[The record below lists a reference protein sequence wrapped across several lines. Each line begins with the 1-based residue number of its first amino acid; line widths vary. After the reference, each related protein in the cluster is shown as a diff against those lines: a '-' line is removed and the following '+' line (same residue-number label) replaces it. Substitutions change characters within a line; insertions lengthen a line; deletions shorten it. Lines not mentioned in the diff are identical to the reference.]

1 MKSPNALPTSYG
13 RRNSSR
19 VRTPR
24 ALCSTLILTLLCPLA
39 IAGCQ
44 STGGADSSRGRG
56 DNPYSKYDPKSPEEE
71 AYYRDVYSGDWSEEG
86 QSDLRSVYKHSGST
100 KLPVH
105 WTMLPPGAK
114 TLDEI
119 RSETA
124 SRQNSEARATGRA
137 LPTPPPIPE
146 TAASPTYTAAPVQ
159 TGTVP
164 APQNSLYSAQTPLQ
178 SNALPQ
184 NTYANPAGESGVS
197 YQQVQPKPAYT
208 ANAAP
213 VASGVEYVAQAP
225 AQYPVVSDP
234 VAPNT
239 SAPVVDSTPAVYPSN
254 APSNAPSTPAAPA
267 VYPTSTP
274 ATYPSN
280 DASSNNGSTSSPNY
294 QLMGLSAANEFLFSS
309 ETIVR
314 GQEPAEDATD
324 DSALEM
330 KTENVNVKLANPS
343 AATKD
348 SSVAK
353 AISAAISYASRK
365 LPVKIDP
372 SIAKTFEGVKRPQE
386 NPSAPDD
393 KDVERNQLDE
403 YVLSGGDSKGEFYS
417 REDWSIEN
425 LDVEDSAA
433 HFDTVDGRIL
443 AEPTNRIFIY
453 SPRFGAVRQV
463 VGPVEG
469 DYREGVEIANVTD
482 VASEDSVAEGTD
494 VRSQEVRPLGANN
507 SLQAEGAE
515 TTVGTMAQTGFEGV
529 MEGDSQVRLGAML
542 TSETI
547 DDLSS
552 EDASLVFDGAVA
564 AQGWSSEQGVAVSTD
579 LVNAFSNAY
588 IEGPAT
594 IYQIKDD
601 SKTSKLRVI
610 KVANKDAARPGELV
624 EFTLRFENIGDEL
637 IGNVTILDSLSPR
650 LRYVDGT
657 AQSSVS
663 ADLVASLNEQG
674 ALVLRWEITDP
685 LKPKDFGV
693 VRFICKVQ

>member
-1 MKSPNALPTSYG
+1 
-13 RRNSSR
+13 
-19 VRTPR
+19 
-24 ALCSTLILTLLCPLA
+24 
-39 IAGCQ
+39 
-44 STGGADSSRGRG
+44 
-56 DNPYSKYDPKSPEEE
+56 
-71 AYYRDVYSGDWSEEG
+71 
-86 QSDLRSVYKHSGST
+86 
-100 KLPVH
+100 
-105 WTMLPPGAK
+105 MLPPGAK

-137 LPTPPPIPE
+137 LPTPPPIPV

-197 YQQVQPKPAYT
+197 YQQVQPNPAYT

-314 GQEPAEDATD
+314 GQESAEDATD

-348 SSVAK
+348 CSVAK

>member
-1 MKSPNALPTSYG
+1 M
-13 RRNSSR
+13 
-19 VRTPR
+19 
-24 ALCSTLILTLLCPLA
+24 
-39 IAGCQ
+39 
-44 STGGADSSRGRG
+44 
-56 DNPYSKYDPKSPEEE
+56 
-71 AYYRDVYSGDWSEEG
+71 
-86 QSDLRSVYKHSGST
+86 
-100 KLPVH
+100 
-105 WTMLPPGAK
+105 
-114 TLDEI
+114 
-119 RSETA
+119 
-124 SRQNSEARATGRA
+124 
-137 LPTPPPIPE
+137 
-146 TAASPTYTAAPVQ
+146 
-159 TGTVP
+159 
-164 APQNSLYSAQTPLQ
+164 
-178 SNALPQ
+178 
-184 NTYANPAGESGVS
+184 
-197 YQQVQPKPAYT
+197 
-208 ANAAP
+208 
-213 VASGVEYVAQAP
+213 
-225 AQYPVVSDP
+225 
-234 VAPNT
+234 
-239 SAPVVDSTPAVYPSN
+239 
-254 APSNAPSTPAAPA
+254 
-267 VYPTSTP
+267 
-274 ATYPSN
+274 
-280 DASSNNGSTSSPNY
+280 
-294 QLMGLSAANEFLFSS
+294 
-309 ETIVR
+309 
-314 GQEPAEDATD
+314 
-324 DSALEM
+324 
-330 KTENVNVKLANPS
+330 
-343 AATKD
+343 
-348 SSVAK
+348 AK

>member
-13 RRNSSR
+13 RRDSSR

-71 AYYRDVYSGDWSEEG
+71 AYYRDVYSGDWGEDG

-119 RSETA
+119 RSEA
-124 SRQNSEARATGRA
+124 ANRQNSEARATGRA

-146 TAASPTYTAAPVQ
+146 TATSPTYTAAPVQ
-159 TGTVP
+159 TGAVP
-164 APQNSLYSAQTPLQ
+164 ASQNGLYSAQTPLQ

-184 NTYANPAGESGVS
+184 NTYATPIGGSSVS
-197 YQQVQPKPAYT
+197 YQQVQPNPAYA

-225 AQYPVVSDP
+225 AQSSVVSD
-234 VAPNT
+234 VVTPNT
-239 SAPVVDSTPAVYPSN
+239 SAPAVNAAPAVYPST
-254 APSNAPSTPAAPA
+254 APSAAPSAPAAPA

-274 ATYPSN
+274 TTYPSN
-280 DASSNNGSTSSPNY
+280 GASTSNGSTSSPNY
-294 QLMGLSAANEFLFSS
+294 QLMGLSAANEFIFSS

-314 GQEPAEDATD
+314 GQEPEEDATD

-330 KTENVNVKLANPS
+330 KTENVNVKLANP
-343 AATKD
+343 AAVTKD

-353 AISAAISYASRK
+353 AIGAAISYASRK

-393 KDVERNQLDE
+393 KNVERNQLDE
-403 YVLSGGDSKGEFYS
+403 YVLSGGDSEGEFYS

-469 DYREGVEIANVTD
+469 DYREGVEIANVAD
-482 VASEDSVAEGTD
+482 VPSEDAVAEGTD

-515 TTVGTMAQTGFEGV
+515 TTVGTMASTGFEGV
-529 MEGDSQVRLGAML
+529 MEGDSQLRLGAML
-542 TSETI
+542 ASETI

-564 AQGWSSEQGVAVSTD
+564 AQGWSAEQGVAVSTD

-588 IEGPAT
+588 IEGAAT

-601 SKTSKLRVI
+601 TKTSKLRVV

-685 LKPKDFGV
+685 LKPKEFGV

>member
-1 MKSPNALPTSYG
+1 MKSPNALLTSYG

-71 AYYRDVYSGDWSEEG
+71 AYYRDVYSGEWSEEG

-119 RSETA
+119 RSEAA

-146 TAASPTYTAAPVQ
+146 TTTSSTYTAAPVQ
-159 TGTVP
+159 TGTVS
-164 APQNSLYSAQTPLQ
+164 ASQNGLYSAQTPLQ
-178 SNALPQ
+178 SNAQAQ
-184 NTYANPAGESGVS
+184 NTYANPVAGASVP
-197 YQQVQPKPAYT
+197 YQQVQPNPAYT

-225 AQYPVVSDP
+225 AQYPVASDVVTP
-234 VAPNT
+234 ST
-239 SAPVVDSTPAVYPSN
+239 SAPVVDSTSTVY
-254 APSNAPSTPAAPA
+254 PSNAPSTPAAPA

-274 ATYPSN
+274 ATYPN
-280 DASSNNGSTSSPNY
+280 NGASSSNGSTSSPNY
-294 QLMGLSAANEFLFSS
+294 QLMGLSAANELIFSS
-309 ETIVR
+309 EMIVR
-314 GQEPAEDATD
+314 GQEPEEDATD

-330 KTENVNVKLANPS
+330 KTENVNVKLANPG

-393 KDVERNQLDE
+393 KNVERNQLDE

-469 DYREGVEIANVTD
+469 DYREGVEIANVAD
-482 VASEDSVAEGTD
+482 VATEDAVAEGTD

-515 TTVGTMAQTGFEGV
+515 TTVGTMASTGFEGV

-542 TSETI
+542 ASETI

-601 SKTSKLRVI
+601 TKTSKLRVI

-624 EFTLRFENIGDEL
+624 EFTLRFENIGEEL

-674 ALVLRWEITDP
+674 ALALRWEITDP
-685 LKPKDFGV
+685 LEPKEFGV

>member
-1 MKSPNALPTSYG
+1 MKSPNALLTSYG

-71 AYYRDVYSGDWSEEG
+71 AYYRDVYSGEWSEEG

-119 RSETA
+119 RSEA
-124 SRQNSEARATGRA
+124 ANRQNSEARATGRA

-146 TAASPTYTAAPVQ
+146 TTSSSTYTAAPVQ
-159 TGTVP
+159 TGTVS
-164 APQNSLYSAQTPLQ
+164 ASQNGLYSAQTPLQ
-178 SNALPQ
+178 SNAQAQ
-184 NTYANPAGESGVS
+184 NTYANPVAGASVP
-197 YQQVQPKPAYT
+197 YQQVQPNPAYT
-208 ANAAP
+208 ANAAS
-213 VASGVEYVAQAP
+213 VASGVEYMAQAP
-225 AQYPVVSDP
+225 AQYPVASD
-234 VAPNT
+234 VVTPNA
-239 SAPVVDSTPAVYPSN
+239 SAPVVDSTSAVYPSN
-254 APSNAPSTPAAPA
+254 APSTPAVPA
-267 VYPTSTP
+267 VYPTNTP
-274 ATYPSN
+274 ATYPN
-280 DASSNNGSTSSPNY
+280 NGGSSSNGSTSSPNY
-294 QLMGLSAANEFLFSS
+294 QLMGLSAANELIFSS

-314 GQEPAEDATD
+314 GQEPEGNATD

-330 KTENVNVKLANPS
+330 KTENVNVKLANPG

-393 KDVERNQLDE
+393 KNVERNQLDE

-482 VASEDSVAEGTD
+482 VATEDAVAEGTD

-515 TTVGTMAQTGFEGV
+515 TTVGTMASTGFEGV

-601 SKTSKLRVI
+601 TKTSKLRVI
-610 KVANKDAARPGELV
+610 KVANKDAALPGELV
-624 EFTLRFENIGDEL
+624 EFTLRFENIGEEL

-685 LKPKDFGV
+685 LEPKEFGV

>member
-137 LPTPPPIPE
+137 LPTPPPIPV

-197 YQQVQPKPAYT
+197 YQQVQPNPAYT

-314 GQEPAEDATD
+314 GQESAEDATD

-348 SSVAK
+348 CSVAK